1 MAIAAAKIASFD
13 AMAAASVPA
22 VGALD
27 LRHPDLEM
35 AIPARAPLLSRGGMF
50 GVPAPGADRL
60 LALPVRHGDAEPV
73 RPARRLHAEES
84 RLFARELHHAIR
96 RGGVAVVVSVAA
108 QRTEHHRVVRRW
120 GGVGEGRGHGG
131 GLRSWRGN
139 DAPQMSRGSGD
150 RKSTRLNSSH

>member
-13 AMAAASVPA
+13 AMAAVGVPA

-35 AIPARAPLLSRGGMF
+35 AIPARATLLSRGGMF

-84 RLFARELHHAIR
+84 RLFARELHHAAG
-96 RGGVAVVVSVAA
+96 RGDVAVIVPAAA
-108 QRTEHHRVVRRW
+108 QRAEHPRVVRRR
-120 GGVGEGRGHGG
+120 GGGGEGRPPGRSAERRGG
-131 GLRSWRGN
+131 
-139 DAPQMSRGSGD
+139 AE
-150 RKSTRLNSSH
+150 

>member
-84 RLFARELHHAIR
+84 RLFAREPQHALR
-96 RGGVAVVVSVAA
+96 PGAEAVVAPDLSSSEQGKSV
-108 QRTEHHRVVRRW
+108 
-120 GGVGEGRGHGG
+120 
-131 GLRSWRGN
+131 
-139 DAPQMSRGSGD
+139 
-150 RKSTRLNSSH
+150 